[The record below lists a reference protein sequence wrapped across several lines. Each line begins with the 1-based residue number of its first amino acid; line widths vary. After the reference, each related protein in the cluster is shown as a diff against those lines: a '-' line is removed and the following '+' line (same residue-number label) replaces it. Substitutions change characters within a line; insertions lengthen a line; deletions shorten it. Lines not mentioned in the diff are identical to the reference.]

1 MEYIEKLSF
10 SAKLELLMSIIL
22 LIIVIVLSYR
32 MPDIVEVNAKTTD
45 NNTYTVIIDP
55 GHGGNDPGKI
65 AVNNAQEKDINLSV
79 SLKLKEIMEEE
90 GITVIM
96 TRETD
101 EGLYDESDSNK
112 KSADLQA
119 RCEIINDVYAEGDRV
134 IAVSIHQNSY
144 TSEDIKGAQVF
155 YYSKSE
161 EGKKLAEIIQESFI
175 KNLDGTNTRVAKAN
189 DNYYMLLNTD
199 CPAVIVECGF
209 LSNWTE
215 ATLLVDEDYQQK
227 VADAV
232 YEGIKEYLGI
242 K

>member
-1 MEYIEKLSF
+1 MEYIRKLSF

-22 LIIVIVLSYR
+22 LIIVIVLAYR
-32 MPDIVEVNAKTTD
+32 MPDIVEVNAETTD
-45 NNTYTVIIDP
+45 DNTYTVIIDP

-65 AVNNAQEKDINLSV
+65 AVNNAQEKDINLSI

-112 KSADLQA
+112 KSADLKA
-119 RCEIINDVYAEGDRV
+119 RCEIINEAYAKSNRV

-215 ATLLVDEDYQQK
+215 ATLLIDEDYQQK
-227 VADAV
+227 VADAI
-232 YEGIKEYLGI
+232 YDGIKEYLGI